1 MAFYLLQENGDKL
14 ILEQGDGFL
23 ILEDT
28 SVPSTSVI
36 YGGDDAP
43 RKRRKPK
50 PLPDIYQ
57 DIQRTISQLVSGET
71 ETVAATAP
79 TISSDAPTV
88 AARQVDRAMGRLL
101 ALARDQRIY
110 SEKIE
115 QIQRDLRTYQQWLI
129 EEDDAE
135 WEWFL

>member
-14 ILEQGDGFL
+14 ILEQGSGFL

-28 SVPSTSVI
+28 SVPTTSVI

-43 RKRRKPK
+43 RTRRKPK
-50 PLPDIYQ
+50 PLHDIYQ
-57 DIQRTISQLVSGET
+57 DIQQTIHALSVGEPAVT
-71 ETVAATAP
+71 LPAV
-79 TISSDAPTV
+79 SSDAPTV
-88 AARQVDRAMGRLL
+88 EARQVDRAMDRLL

-110 SEKIE
+110 SEHIE
-115 QIQRDLRTYQQWLI
+115 QLQRDLRTYQQWLI